1 MGAASFFSK
10 GETAVAEH
18 AIKKALGGKRGKSEG
33 GKKLHTHSVKYE
45 RAHNGGFHAHVERH
59 TDKGPHHTEHHVLAN
74 ADDAAAHLQEHMGD
88 QAEMGEQESPQ
99 SVEPPE
105 GAEQMAGAETGPGP
119 GAGMAG

>member
-1 MGAASFFSK
+1 MP
-10 GETAVAEH
+10 ERE
-18 AIKKALGGKRGKSEG
+18 IKRALGGKRKHEG
-33 GKKLHTHSVKYE
+33 GRKLHTHSVKYE

-59 TDKGPHHTEHHVLAN
+59 TDEGPHHTEHHVLAN

-105 GAEQMAGAETGPGP
+105 PEEAGAGGGGGAPAAMMAGGG
-119 GAGMAG
+119 GAGA